1 MKKKVLIIG
10 FGSIGKRHARLL
22 KNFKNISE
30 IYLLT
35 NQNPGNFKIVK
46 KISDVKKI
54 DPDYIL
60 ICSRTS
66 EHFKHLYY
74 IEKNLKKKI
83 ILVEKPLFNN
93 FKNLKIK
100 RNKVFVGYN
109 LRYHPVIKFVKKY
122 IKNKKIFSVNV
133 SCNSYL
139 PNWRK
144 NINYAESNSA
154 KKNYG
159 GGALLELSHEI
170 DYVQWIY
177 KKIRKI
183 DYAKVS
189 KISGLKSNADDCVI
203 IIGKIGLAD
212 LTIDLNYFSLHEQ
225 RLIIINGNDFC
236 LKANLIE
243 NSVEIFKKNKRNI
256 IKFKVNK
263 DHTYIQQHKL
273 LLNKNYK
280 DSCNYS
286 QGLNLMA
293 LIQKIRNKKN

>member
-189 KISGLKSNADDCVI
+189 KISGLKSNADDCVT